1 MKPRI
6 TFGYIPVFGNA
17 QITWGIAFQPAR
29 AQRIPNAALINAARR
44 VECIPHGKKEEARNE
59 HKEHNA
65 LPWVPLIP
73 PEAAPP
79 KPGIRRR
86 ERLRGEEA
94 ERVIHA
100 AQQAK
105 RKQQTG

>member
-6 TFGYIPVFGNA
+6 AFGYIPVFGNA
-17 QITWGIAFQPAR
+17 KITWGIAFQPAH
-29 AQRIPNAALINAARR
+29 AQRIPNAAFINAARR

-59 HKEHNA
+59 HKEHDA
-65 LPWVPLIP
+65 LPWVPFIP
-73 PEAAPP
+73 PEAAPS
-79 KPGIRRR
+79 KPGIRRG
-86 ERLRGEEA
+86 ERLRGKEV

-105 RKQQTG
+105 RKQQAG